1 MEEGRPSRTALVAA
15 PRRAIHLLQDDP
27 PKIFED
33 TFALGLCGFESETA
47 LRAAHDATVAKMGQS
62 LGFEFARVYALAARA
77 HGAVKSRYAEDELE
91 QAVEQG
97 IIQYVFIGAGLD
109 SFAYRRRD
117 LMPKL
122 RVFEVDHPAS
132 QAWKRARLRDLGIE
146 VPANVAFVP
155 VDFEK
160 QSFVDR
166 LQTNGY
172 DAQKPGFFAW
182 LSVVPYLS
190 TGTILATLRSIA
202 SLPAGTQI
210 VFDYLVPDTSLDDDS
225 RRIHATFTDFAAAS
239 GEPLQSLFEPAALL
253 NRLKEV
259 GFSAV
264 RDATPDHLNAR
275 YCPDRTDDFRLWG
288 MFHFIRAK
296 V

>member
-15 PRRAIHLLQDDP
+15 MRRAIHLLEDAP

-33 TFALGLCGFESETA
+33 TLALGLCGFESETA
-47 LRAAHDATVAKMGQS
+47 LRAAHDATSEKIGQS

-77 HGAVKSRYAEDELE
+77 HGVVKSRYAEDELE

-97 IIQYVFIGAGLD
+97 IIQYVLLGSGLD

-117 LMPKL
+117 LMSKL
-122 RVFEVDHPAS
+122 CVFEVDHPAS
-132 QAWKRARLRDLGIE
+132 QAWKRSRLGDLGIE
-146 VPANVAFVP
+146 APANVAFVP

-160 QSFVDR
+160 QSFMEELER
-166 LQTNGY
+166 NGY
-172 DAQKPGFFAW
+172 DAKKPGFFAW
-182 LSVVPYLS
+182 LAVVPYLS
-190 TGTILATLRSIA
+190 SGTIVSTLRSIA

-210 VFDYLVPDTSLDDDS
+210 VFDYLVPGTLLDQES
-225 RRIHATFTDFAAAS
+225 RRMHATLTDFASAS
-239 GEPLQSLFEPAALL
+239 GEPLQSLFEPAALANQL
-253 NRLKEV
+253 NEL
-259 GFSAV
+259 GFSGV
-264 RDATPDHLNAR
+264 WHATPDQLNAR
-275 YCPDRTDDFRLWG
+275 YCPNRTDGLRLRG

>member
-1 MEEGRPSRTALVAA
+1 V
-15 PRRAIHLLQDDP
+15 Q
-27 PKIFED
+27 
-33 TFALGLCGFESETA
+33 
-47 LRAAHDATVAKMGQS
+47 
-62 LGFEFARVYALAARA
+62 
-77 HGAVKSRYAEDELE
+77 E
-91 QAVEQG
+91 QTEQL
-97 IIQYVFIGAGLD
+97 Y
-109 SFAYRRRD
+109 
-117 LMPKL
+117 
-122 RVFEVDHPAS
+122 
-132 QAWKRARLRDLGIE
+132 
-146 VPANVAFVP
+146 VAFM
-155 VDFEK
+155 EG
-160 QSFVDR
+160 

-172 DAQKPGFFAW
+172 DAKKPGFFAW

-210 VFDYLVPDTSLDDDS
+210 VFDYLVPDTSLDKES

-239 GEPLQSLFEPAALL
+239 GEPLQSLFEPAALV

-264 RDATPDHLNAR
+264 WDATPDQLNAR
-275 YCPDRTDDFRLWG
+275 YCPDRTDGLRLRG